1 MKQKNKILSVLLLC
15 ILFLVS
21 CHSKGNISYAPPQ
34 KGISQKELKK
44 QLDSKPSTVEKQDGM
59 ELYIYDNC
67 NFHNYTGK
75 MTYYFTQDKLVLS
88 RWESIA
94 ESDEVG
100 DKMYQD
106 ILKSII
112 KEEGEGTESED
123 KTSYSWNAEKKK
135 ITLGYMKDQE
145 GYKVYCLENE
155 Q

>member
-1 MKQKNKILSVLLLC
+1 MKQKNIILSLLLLC

-21 CHSKGNISYAPPQ
+21 CHSQGNISYTTPQ

-59 ELYIYDNC
+59 ELYVYDNC
-67 NFHNYTGK
+67 NYHSYTGK
-75 MTYYFTQDKLVLS
+75 MTYYFAEDMLVLS

-94 ESDEVG
+94 ESDEEG
-100 DKMYQD
+100 EKMYQD
-106 ILKSII
+106 ILKSITT
-112 KEEGEGTESED
+112 ENGEGTESED
-123 KTSYSWNAEKKK
+123 KTSYSWDTEKKK
-135 ITLGYMKDQE
+135 ITLGYMKNEE